1 MQLDQATAIKC
12 QEFDVTF
19 TLKGCRLFYHQN
31 SLKLRK
37 PYDKMLAIVTG
48 KKWKDIRS
56 TLSPAFSASKMKQ
69 VRRFRTQN

>member
-19 TLKGCRLFYHQN
+19 TLKGCRLFSHQN

-48 KKWKDIRS
+48 KK
-56 TLSPAFSASKMKQ
+56 
-69 VRRFRTQN
+69 

>member
-1 MQLDQATAIKC
+1 M
-12 QEFDVTF
+12 
-19 TLKGCRLFYHQN
+19 FYHQN

>member
-19 TLKGCRLFYHQN
+19 TLFYHQN

-69 VRRFRTQN
+69 VRRFRIQN